1 MTLHIFNPEHD
12 IALAANLSNFTAPL
26 AGRLLRHDLA
36 FLPAL
41 WVEEGDLV
49 LVDDVETAVRSL
61 RELSTCFV
69 PTLGTAST
77 NSRYDEYQYLVQ
89 RVPIVGTTSVGPW
102 GWDRALCAQLK
113 RMGVHESLLPSDDWL
128 QRVRELSHRRT
139 AARLLPY
146 LQMEGTVGEAFE
158 CSSVEDV
165 AGLLQRYERLVLKAP
180 WSSSGRGVR
189 FLAGGEEALKSYAGW
204 LHNILK
210 AQGSIMVEP
219 RYEKV
224 MDFAMEFTAT
234 ETGTQYEGLSLFAT
248 NNGAY
253 TGNILATEEAKRE
266 LISRYY
272 PVSLLDNVREKI
284 ISCLDLSDYQG
295 PFGIDM
301 MFVSAEDAS
310 KTSRLLLHPCVEI
323 NLRRT
328 MGHVALALT
337 KRVNPQADDSLIQ
350 EMTISFDGSHY
361 RLSCQK
367 ATAAAAATLS
377 ESTP

>member
-12 IALAANLSNFTAPL
+12 IALASNLSNFTAPL
-26 AGRLLRHDLA
+26 AGRQLRHDLG

-41 WVEEGDLV
+41 WAEEGDLV
-49 LVDDVETAVRSL
+49 WVDDVETAVRSL
-61 RELSTCFV
+61 RELSTSFL
-69 PTLGTAST
+69 PTPGTMSA
-77 NSRYDEYQYLVQ
+77 NSRYDECQCLVQ
-89 RVPIVGTTSVGPW
+89 CVPTVGTTSVDPW

-113 RMGVHESLLPSDDWL
+113 RLGMKEEKLPADDWL

-139 AARLLPY
+139 AARLLPH

-158 CSSVEDV
+158 CTSVEEV
-165 AGLLQRYERLVLKAP
+165 AGLLQRYGRLVLKAP

-189 FLAGGEEALKSYAGW
+189 FLSGSEEALKTYAGW

-210 AQGSIMVEP
+210 AQGSVMVEP

-234 ETGTQYEGLSLFAT
+234 ESGVRYEGLSLFAT

-266 LISRYY
+266 MISNCY
-272 PVSLLDNVREKI
+272 PVSLLYNVREKI
-284 ISCLDLSDYQG
+284 VSCLDLSDYQG

-301 MFVSAEDAS
+301 MFVSAEDTS
-310 KTSRLLLHPCVEI
+310 KGSRLLLHPCVEI

-337 KRVNPQADDSLIQ
+337 KRVNPQADDKLIQ
-350 EMTISFDGSHY
+350 QMTISFDGSHY